1 MRLAV
6 FSEVPLSGYI
16 LAHARSSHGRGPV
29 PGQSMWRR
37 VGGLVYIPAAAIAAL
52 STALRTAGE
61 GMVSQQR
68 NGYVTM
74 TVWFTSHAFFV
85 SV

>member
-1 MRLAV
+1 MRAQFGCKIQPL
-6 FSEVPLSGYI
+6 PLSGYI

-52 STALRTAGE
+52 SAALRTAGE

-68 NGYVTM
+68 NGDLCRIRTDD
-74 TVWFTSHAFFV
+74 T
-85 SV
+85 